1 MASSKAQAWTLYDAI
16 VAEAAL
22 RDVSPW
28 TRDGDTVQFVPDETT
43 LVDLLRVPLW
53 LGASS
58 QSGVPALALDVWVSY
73 ELRRAGFDTDA
84 VWPRPT
90 APRVLPHDVALLVA
104 SLPVRLRDQVS
115 DRMRRGLS
123 GGATPSG
130 ANLLGRN
137 YVKQVDVVM
146 STWQSGPQLMVST
159 KRMDYSFAKNA
170 PNRVEESYGDAKN
183 LGGRH
188 PHAALGFLYSLR
200 SNAFAEDRATAD
212 WLVDQLVKLG
222 RADDAYDAC
231 CLIVPEYDEPAA
243 TDDTTDAEPEEIT
256 PAMPLD
262 APDDP
267 EAVGDADQDVV
278 EEFQRSEGPFLR
290 LRPELVPPELSPA
303 RFFEV
308 LVAQVLDSAPV
319 NLHTE
324 ARDLRSQGQT
334 GEQRSP

>member
-1 MASSKAQAWTLYDAI
+1 MASKKAQAWTLFDAI
-16 VAEAAL
+16 VADAKL

-28 TRDGDTVQFVPDETT
+28 VRTSETTQFVPDDAT
-43 LVDLLRVPLW
+43 LVELLRVPLW
-53 LGASS
+53 LGATS
-58 QSGVPALALDVWVSY
+58 QSGVPALALDVWASY
-73 ELRRAGFDTDA
+73 ELRRAGFNADA

-90 APRVLPHDVALLVA
+90 APRVLPHDVAMLVA
-104 SLPVRLRDQVS
+104 SLPMKLRDQVF
-115 DRMRRGLS
+115 DRLRRGLS
-123 GGATPSG
+123 GGATPAG

-159 KRMDYSFAKNA
+159 KRMDYSFGKNA

-188 PHAALGFLYSLR
+188 PHAALGFLFSLR
-200 SNAFAEDRATAD
+200 SNAFTEDKSTAD

-231 CLIVPEYDEPAA
+231 CLVIPEYDEPAPTEEA
-243 TDDTTDAEPEEIT
+243 DDSKPDDLT

-267 EAVGDADQDVV
+267 DAVGNAGGHVV
-278 EEFQRSEGPFLR
+278 EEFRREGSPLVR
-290 LRPELVPPELSPA
+290 LRPELVPPELSPR

-308 LVAQVLDSAPV
+308 LVGQVLDSAPV
-319 NLHTE
+319 NLHAE
-324 ARDLRSQGQT
+324 ARELRSGDLILDADWL
-334 GEQRSP
+334 

>member
-1 MASSKAQAWTLYDAI
+1 
-16 VAEAAL
+16 
-22 RDVSPW
+22 
-28 TRDGDTVQFVPDETT
+28 
-43 LVDLLRVPLW
+43 
-53 LGASS
+53 
-58 QSGVPALALDVWVSY
+58 VSY
-73 ELRRAGFDTDA
+73 ELRRAGFDGDA
-84 VWPRPT
+84 IWPRPT

-104 SLPVRLRDQVS
+104 SLPLKLRDQVT
-115 DRMRRGLS
+115 DRLRRGMS

-188 PHAALGFLYSLR
+188 PHAALGFLFCLR
-200 SNAFAEDRATAD
+200 ADAFTDDKATAD
-212 WLVDQLVKLG
+212 WLVDQLGKLG

-231 CLIVPEYDEPAA
+231 CLVVPEYDEPVANEDA
-243 TDDTTDAEPEEIT
+243 DDVEPDDLA

-267 EAVGDADQDVV
+267 DAVGDAGDDVV
-278 EEFQRSEGPFLR
+278 KDFREADGPVVR

-303 RFFEV
+303 RFFEL
-308 LVAQVLDSAPV
+308 LVRQVLDSAPV
-319 NLHTE
+319 NLH
-324 ARDLRSQGQT
+324 ARARELRSPA
-334 GEQRSP
+334 RA